1 MAANQTT
8 NYQLNQW
15 EPTDQVLRTDFN
27 ADNAKVDAAL
37 AGKVDQ
43 AALDNLESAVDTLTG
58 TTASLSATH
67 NGRVYT
73 SSYTGN
79 GSASKTIS
87 FPARPMLVNIMGM
100 EHWLCAV
107 QGARI
112 GSGRYLNGGGGEA
125 VTVSWSGRNMTVS
138 SPSSD
143 ASYICNWSGERYT
156 VMALL
161 DANA

>member
-27 ADNAKVDAAL
+27 TDNAKLDAAL

-43 AALDNLESAVDTLTG
+43 ADLEHLESAVDTLTG
-58 TTASLSATH
+58 ATASLSTTH

-79 GSASKTIS
+79 GSASKTLS

-100 EHWLCAV
+100 NHWLCAV
-107 QGARI
+107 QGSNI
-112 GSGRYLNGGGGEA
+112 GSGRYLDGGGGEA
-125 VTVSWSGRNMTVS
+125 VTVSWSGHNMTVS

-143 ASYICNWSGERYT
+143 ASYICNWSGERYA
-156 VMALL
+156 VIALL

>member
-15 EPTDQVLRTDFN
+15 EATDQVLRTDFN
-27 ADNAKVDAAL
+27 ADNAKIDAAL

-87 FPARPMLVNIMGM
+87 FPARPMLVNIMGSSN
-100 EHWLCAV
+100 WLCAV
-107 QGARI
+107 QGSNV
-112 GSGRYLNGGGGEA
+112 GSGGYLGGGGEA
-125 VTVSWSGRNMTVS
+125 INVTWSGHSMTVS
-138 SPSSD
+138 SPSGD
-143 ASYICNWSGERYT
+143 ASYLCNWSGDRYS
-156 VMALL
+156 VVALL

>member
-15 EPTDQVLRTDFN
+15 EAADQVLRTDFN

-43 AALDNLESAVDTLTG
+43 AALDNLESTVETLTG

-87 FPARPMLVNIMGM
+87 FPARPMLVNIMGSSN
-100 EHWLCAV
+100 WLCAV
-107 QGARI
+107 QGSNV
-112 GSGRYLNGGGGEA
+112 GSGSYLGGGGEA
-125 VTVSWSGRNMTVS
+125 INVSWSGHSMTVS
-138 SPSSD
+138 SPSGD
-143 ASYICNWSGERYT
+143 ASYLCNWSGDRYS
-156 VMALL
+156 VVALL

>member
-15 EPTDQVLRTDFN
+15 EATDQVLRTDFN

-43 AALDNLESAVDTLTG
+43 AALDNLESAVDTLMG

-87 FPARPMLVNIMGM
+87 FPARPMLVNIMGSSN
-100 EHWLCAV
+100 WLCAV
-107 QGARI
+107 QGSNV
-112 GSGRYLNGGGGEA
+112 GSGGYLGGGGEA
-125 VTVSWSGRNMTVS
+125 INVTWSGHSMTVS
-138 SPSSD
+138 SPSGD
-143 ASYICNWSGERYT
+143 ASYLCNWSGDRYS
-156 VMALL
+156 VVALL